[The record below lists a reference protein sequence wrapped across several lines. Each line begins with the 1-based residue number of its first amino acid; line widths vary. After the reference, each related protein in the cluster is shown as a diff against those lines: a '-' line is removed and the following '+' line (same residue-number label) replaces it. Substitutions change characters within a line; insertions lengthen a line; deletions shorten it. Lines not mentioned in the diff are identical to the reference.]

1 MSEMILNQDN
11 FDEMVYSSK
20 LPVLV
25 DFGASWC
32 GPCGMLAPII
42 EELAD
47 ELDGKA
53 VVAKV
58 DVDDSPELARDF
70 DVESIPTVLIFRNG
84 EVVERSVGFKQKSA
98 LLELLGEL

>member
-1 MSEMILNQDN
+1 
-11 FDEMVYSSK
+11 
-20 LPVLV
+20 
-25 DFGASWC
+25 
-32 GPCGMLAPII
+32 MLAPII